1 MFAKV
6 KSQIYQNDSL
16 FRVWNLFLISPVK
29 NTKEAFKFSFLA
41 VQHRSTT
48 ENYYSAIQ
56 TTNL

>member
-29 NTKEAFKFSFLA
+29 NTNEAFKFSFLA
-41 VQHRSTT
+41 VQHISTT
-48 ENYYSAIQ
+48 ENY
-56 TTNL
+56 